1 MKINICML
9 LGLRYGEKMR
19 IPPQIEIASYITNF
33 GHDVTWVLS
42 SEEIKEVQEAVF
54 NDVRIF
60 VVPCRYSEGFLKVI
74 TKILY
79 VLRRMRFVFR
89 DFKQERY
96 NMIFVRD
103 GMFDALI
110 ALFIK
115 RRYKIPF
122 VFEMSNPIEQK
133 LETRKFYSK
142 HKYFWYF
149 ISKIEAHLTMHILHK
164 ADLVLPISKWLK
176 EDFAKKGIERSKM
189 MPLPEGIDLDRFS
202 DADGE
207 AIRRRY
213 NLNDSKVIIYV
224 GTIDAMR
231 KLDVLIYAFSKVKK
245 SRENVKL
252 LMVGEGNDK
261 SNLEELASE
270 LGIPDN
276 VVFTGQVYSH
286 EIPNFIAATDIGV
299 SPVPPLD
306 FYKLSSPIKMFEY
319 MAMAKPVVA
328 NEEILEQEEVIRESE
343 GGILVKFESESFTN
357 GIMELLNNPERAKEM
372 GRKGHQWVVKNRSYE
387 NMAREVEK
395 RYYDLISQK
404 EKNFHFSDDLSSE
417 LGRGV

>member
-1 MKINICML
+1 MKINICLL
-9 LGLRYGEKMR
+9 LGNLYNPKMR
-19 IPPQIEIASYITNF
+19 IAPQIGIASYITNF

-42 SEEIKEVQEAVF
+42 SESIKEVQETAF
-54 NDVRIF
+54 NDVRVF
-60 VVPCRYSEGFLKVI
+60 VVPCRYSEGFTKVI
-74 TKILY
+74 SKALY
-79 VLRRMRFVFR
+79 AVRRMRFVFNNS
-89 DFKQERY
+89 KQEDY

-103 GMFDALI
+103 GIFDAFL
-110 ALFIK
+110 ALYLK
-115 RRYKIPF
+115 RRYNVPF
-122 VFEMSNPIEQK
+122 VFEMSNPIEQSG
-133 LETRKFYSK
+133 EWRKFYSK

-176 EDFAKKGIERSKM
+176 EDFAKKEIERSKIL
-189 MPLPEGIDLDRFS
+189 PLPEGIDLDRFS

-213 NLNDSKVIIYV
+213 NLNDLKVVIYV

-252 LMVGEGNDK
+252 LMVGDGNDK
-261 SNLEELASE
+261 SNLERLAGE
-270 LGIPDN
+270 LGILDN

-286 EIPNFIAATDIGV
+286 EVPNFIAAADIGV

-319 MAMAKPVVA
+319 MAMGKPVVA
-328 NEEILEQEEVIRESE
+328 NEEIPEQKEVIQESS
-343 GGILVKFESESFTN
+343 GGVLVKFDAESFAE
-357 GIMELLNNPERAKEM
+357 GIIKLLDNPEGAKEM
-372 GRKGHQWVVKNRSYE
+372 GKKGHEWVVKNRSYE
-387 NMAREVEK
+387 VMAREVEK
-395 RYYDLISQK
+395 RYFIL
-404 EKNFHFSDDLSSE
+404 LS
-417 LGRGV
+417 GRNTT